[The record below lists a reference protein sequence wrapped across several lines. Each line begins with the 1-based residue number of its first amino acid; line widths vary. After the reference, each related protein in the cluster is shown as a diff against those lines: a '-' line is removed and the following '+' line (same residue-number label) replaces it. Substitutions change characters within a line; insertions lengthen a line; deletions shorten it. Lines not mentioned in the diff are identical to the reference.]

1 MFYHT
6 VLFLIFRLNFT
17 HYFII
22 GIPSKRDLQQVGFDH
37 SSDDD
42 FKDFMNLYKKCTAK
56 LCSFSVNDITLVSN
70 NPLHF
75 EKNLSE
81 RKKKL
86 LMKIDDKIRYEK
98 LQFDINREATK
109 ISALSSV

>member
-1 MFYHT
+1 
-6 VLFLIFRLNFT
+6 
-17 HYFII
+17 
-22 GIPSKRDLQQVGFDH
+22 
-37 SSDDD
+37 
-42 FKDFMNLYKKCTAK
+42 MNLYKKCTAK
-56 LCSFSVNDITLVSN
+56 LCSFSVNEK
-70 NPLHF
+70 